1 MSSATDAP
9 TPIAKYRAK
18 APCRAGGFF
27 RRAGEEFEMPML
39 EEVPAHLEEVGAAQ
53 AASVN
58 KSDIGAGNS
67 DNAPADKAVK
77 APAKKAGAAP
87 VKPAAIPKDAQV
99 NKEDIGAAGATPAQ
113 DVTSADMVTK

>member
-9 TPIAKYRAK
+9 TPIGKYRAK

-39 EEVPAHLEEVGAAQ
+39 KEVPAHLEEVGAAQ

-58 KSDIGAGNS
+58 KSDIGAGNT
-67 DNAPADKAVK
+67 DKAVK
-77 APAKKAGAAP
+77 APTKKAGAAP

-99 NKEDIGAAGATPAQ
+99 NKSDIGAGKVTAAQ
-113 DVTSADMVTK
+113 EVTSVDMVTK

>member
-1 MSSATDAP
+1 MSTA
-9 TPIAKYRAK
+9 IGKYRAK
-18 APCRAGGFF
+18 ADCRAGGFF

-67 DNAPADKAVK
+67 DKAPADKTVK

-99 NKEDIGAAGATPAQ
+99 NKSDIGAGKVTAAQ
-113 DVTSADMVTK
+113 EVTSVDMVTK